1 MFRKITI
8 NCLKVI
14 FGFAVVIALLSAVF
28 AWRLSEGPVS
38 VKFLLPY
45 AKGLLHRANGEV
57 KIDLDDLIITWA
69 GWERAVDL
77 RALQVR
83 LRSPS
88 TGEQPTRIDEIS
100 VTLSTRSL
108 FQGELS
114 PTKLEIIRPLI
125 HLSRSENGSLQLDLS
140 QSQTGSERTKNHL
153 IPNLLVELAQP
164 PDVKSQLQYLTNV
177 SIVGASMSFD
187 DQKHGSTWN
196 ARNTNITLERTPL
209 GSQASFDVTVDL
221 MTSKP
226 KLIGQANFSRST
238 NTIDISARFSE
249 LNLRDVPKRSKR
261 LG

>member
-14 FGFAVVIALLSAVF
+14 FGFAVVIALLSSVF

-114 PTKLEIIRPLI
+114 P
-125 HLSRSENGSLQLDLS
+125 
-140 QSQTGSERTKNHL
+140 
-153 IPNLLVELAQP
+153 
-164 PDVKSQLQYLTNV
+164 
-177 SIVGASMSFD
+177 
-187 DQKHGSTWN
+187 
-196 ARNTNITLERTPL
+196 
-209 GSQASFDVTVDL
+209 
-221 MTSKP
+221 
-226 KLIGQANFSRST
+226 
-238 NTIDISARFSE
+238 
-249 LNLRDVPKRSKR
+249 
-261 LG
+261 